1 MWDRE
6 FDRASWNGVP
16 VNLLKTSIERGKRVN
31 VQNLPYSDE
40 PFVEVMGEESRSYKF
55 DAIFV
60 GKDSLGQASA
70 FIAALS
76 SEPEGTLEHPYLGEL
91 ELIYTKSSQSFST
104 KQGEVILSLEFL
116 MKGLPI
122 TLPATYSKSVDGL
135 TAEAD
140 EWAMLDFSEAMKGL
154 PLDEINKI
162 KDKLDAFVGKL
173 NKLSSQLQMPI
184 TVLGQIQT
192 KIQSALGAVASIAN
206 APRSFASALFA
217 SVNGLVS
224 GITSSLGG
232 IAYGVT
238 GNAPKA
244 SRDMLSAFRSSPSS
258 ATSDPADR
266 LIKASSFS
274 ALLRLSPQLLVTM
287 DAQNEKSLIAAIEPI
302 GGIAVAEMAIKQLS
316 ILADELI
323 DEATRS
329 ASSDSIGLV
338 ESLLAIKAELN
349 TQLKKLDAAFLAS
362 VSVMAVSPTPVYVLA
377 QRYDADLTRISCIND
392 VDHPLFV
399 NGEVRL

>member
-162 KDKLDAFVGKL
+162 KAKLDAFVGKL

-184 TVLGQIQT
+184 TALGQIQT

-224 GITSSLGG
+224 GIASSLGG

-338 ESLLAIKAELN
+338 ESLLAIKTELN

>member
-6 FDRASWNGVP
+6 FDTASWNGTP

-31 VQNLPYSDE
+31 VQHLPYANE
-40 PFVEVMGEESRSYKF
+40 PFVEVMGEDSRGYKF

-91 ELIYTKSSQSFST
+91 ELIYIKSSQSFST
-104 KQGEVILSLEFL
+104 KKGEVVLSLEFA

-122 TLPATYSKSVDGL
+122 TLPATYSKSVEAL

-154 PLDEINKI
+154 PLDEVNKV
-162 KDKLDAFVGKL
+162 KAKLDAFVGKL

-184 TVLGQIQT
+184 TALGQIQT

-206 APRSFASALFA
+206 APRAFASALFGA
-217 SVNGLVS
+217 VS
-224 GITSSLGG
+224 GIVDGIASSLGG

-266 LIKASSFS
+266 LIKATSFS
-274 ALLRLSPQLLVTM
+274 ALLRLSPQLSATM
-287 DAQNEKSLIAAIEPI
+287 DAQNEQSLIVAIEPM
-302 GGIAVAEMAIKQLS
+302 GGIAGAKQAIKQLS
-316 ILADELI
+316 VLADDLI
-323 DEATRS
+323 DEATRA
-329 ASSDSIGLV
+329 ASSDTLGLV
-338 ESLLAIKAELN
+338 DALAAIKTELN
-349 TQLKKLDAAFLAS
+349 SQTKKLDAALMAS
-362 VSVMAVSPTPVYVLA
+362 QSVTAVAPTPLYVLA
-377 QRYDADLTRISCIND
+377 HRHDADLTRLNCINS
-392 VDHPLFV
+392 VEHPLFV
-399 NGEVRL
+399 KGEVRL